1 MGVTRTNV
9 STPERFF
16 PDFCSVAQ
24 SSGECPGE
32 RSTLPL
38 AFGVFTT
45 GRPEGGRPRLL
56 FDEGGLRFGIGP
68 RFGKGPVVG
77 TRIDCVVFGRA
88 RRFDAATR
96 GGGIND
102 DEAGFKGGAMELGFG
117 GGAIVV
123 GVETRPP
130 ALCAE
135 FMAGNEG
142 GGRLSSSLSSSSEL

>member
-1 MGVTRTNV
+1 V
-9 STPERFF
+9 STPERFI

-38 AFGVFTT
+38 ALGVLTT
-45 GRPEGGRPRLL
+45 GRPEDGRPKLP
-56 FDEGGLRFGIGP
+56 FDEGGPRFGIGP
-68 RFGKGPVVG
+68 RFGNGPVVG

-96 GGGIND
+96 GGGINED
-102 DEAGFKGGAMELGFG
+102 DAGVKGGAMRLGFG

-123 GVETRPP
+123 GVGTRPL

-142 GGRLSSSLSSSSEL
+142 GGKLSSSLSSSYEL